1 MAKQILITGGS
12 GFIGTQ
18 LVSRWLGEGH
28 SISVLTRRPEVVQQR
43 WQGRVKALADLSDAQ
58 GRFDWLINLAGE
70 AIADQRWTP
79 ARKRILESSRIGVTD
94 ALVAWAEETGQRFEV
109 VMSGSAIGYY
119 GSYLSR
125 PGEVDPV
132 WDEESPAGSD
142 YPARL
147 CVDWENAAKP
157 FENLS
162 ERLILLRTGVVLG
175 VGGGMLAKLWLPFK
189 LGLGGV
195 IGSGR
200 QQLSWIHISDYC
212 DAVNFLIN
220 SSVSGPVNM
229 TAPSSVSNRDIVHSL
244 ADCLSR
250 PAFFPLPSFAAK
262 AIFGEMSELLLMGQS
277 IKPSRL
283 VQTGFEFQYSDL
295 SAALSNIRKSWETS
309 RKLGSFSTIC

>member
-1 MAKQILITGGS
+1 MTKQILITGGS

-28 SISVLTRRPEVVQQR
+28 SISVLTRRPEVVEKR
-43 WQGRVKALADLSDAQ
+43 WQGRVTALTHLGDARGQ
-58 GRFDWLINLAGE
+58 FDWLINLAGE
-70 AIADQRWTP
+70 PIADQRWTT
-79 ARKRILESSRIGVTD
+79 ARKRTLESSRIGVTH
-94 ALVAWAEETGQRFEV
+94 ALVAWAEETGQRFEL

-119 GSYLSR
+119 GSFLSS
-125 PGEVDPV
+125 PGEADPV
-132 WDEESPAGSD
+132 LDEESPAGSD

-147 CVDWENAAKP
+147 CVEWEEAAKP
-157 FENLS
+157 FESLS

-175 VGGGMLAKLWLPFK
+175 AGGGMLAKLWLPFK
-189 LGLGGV
+189 FGLGGV

-212 DAVNFLIN
+212 EAVSFLIS
-220 SSVSGPVNM
+220 SSVNGPVNM
-229 TAPSSVSNRDIVHSL
+229 TAPSSVSNRDMVHSL
-244 ADCLSR
+244 ANCLNR
-250 PAFFPLPSFAAK
+250 PAFCPLPSFAAK